1 MRRLPTGA
9 GGGSHAPLRCT
20 KHLCTLGERAQLDS
34 RPCCRCESAV
44 CRPAWA
50 HERRSGGCAGV
61 RRAREVVCTLP
72 SDAHTICAPWGRWR
86 NLIRALAVGANRP
99 CVALPGRV
107 SGGQE
112 VAPAWR
118 RPREVVRTL
127 PSDAHTIRAALV
139 WHRSTPLHAAPCSPR
154 AIDLS
159 CCGHLGL
166 AFFCAAISWKRNQLK
181 KSPRKTKM
189 KLLLW
194 GSNP

>member
-1 MRRLPTGA
+1 M
-9 GGGSHAPLRCT
+9 
-20 KHLCTLGERAQLDS
+20 
-34 RPCCRCESAV
+34 
-44 CRPAWA
+44 
-50 HERRSGGCAGV
+50 
-61 RRAREVVCTLP
+61 
-72 SDAHTICAPWGRWR
+72 
-86 NLIRALAVGANRP
+86 IRALAVGANRP

-159 CCGHLGL
+159 CCGHLDWLFFAPLL
-166 AFFCAAISWKRNQLK
+166 AGKEISSKKAQGKRK
-181 KSPRKTKM
+181 
-189 KLLLW
+189 
-194 GSNP
+194 